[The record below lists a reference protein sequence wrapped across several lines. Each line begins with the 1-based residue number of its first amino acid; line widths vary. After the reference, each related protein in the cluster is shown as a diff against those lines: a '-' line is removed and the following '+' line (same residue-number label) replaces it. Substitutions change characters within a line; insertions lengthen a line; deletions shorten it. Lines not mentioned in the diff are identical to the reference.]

1 MATRRT
7 EGAICLTSCS
17 HLPPIDDSMLMFVNP
32 VTLPPG
38 RASDATKPLPTG
50 SETWANTIGS
60 VRVSRRSAATVGVV
74 TAKMT
79 SGCSATNSF
88 AEAANRL
95 ASPAARR

>member
-7 EGAICLTSCS
+7 AGAISLRSSS
-17 HLPPIDDSMLMFVNP
+17 HLPPIDDSILMLVNP

-38 RASDATKPLPTG
+38 RASDATRPRPTG

-60 VRVSRRSAATVGVV
+60 ARVSRKSAATVGVV

-79 SGCSATNSF
+79 SGCRATSSL
-88 AEAANRL
+88 ANARNRS
-95 ASPAARR
+95 ASPAAQR

>member
-7 EGAICLTSCS
+7 AGAICLTSSS

-32 VTLPPG
+32 VTLPLG
-38 RASDATKPLPTG
+38 RASDATNPLPTG

-60 VRVSRRSAATVGVV
+60 VRVSRSSAATVGVV

-79 SGCSATNSF
+79 SGCSATSSF
-88 AEAANRL
+88 ANVGNRS
-95 ASPAARR
+95 ASPAAQR